1 VWRSIRVKLVLV
13 YLLLI
18 LFALQL
24 VGAYFVRTLNASLL
38 RGETTSIEHQAQLL
52 ATLVAPS
59 VASSVNPGTQDLSSL
74 LSSFPQ
80 PLSGVVYIL
89 NDKGVV
95 EATSAGAA
103 LVGQK
108 RIDSIATQALVGKT
122 KSVGV
127 RLDPQSGNHVL
138 AVAMPIT
145 YQHKFVGIVEDVVPI
160 QNTYATV
167 KQVTTIFYTTS
178 AIVLI
183 ITVLLSIILSQ
194 AISRP
199 VIEVTKQARGMADG
213 DFSHR
218 VEVRNQDELGDLG
231 RAVNDLADHLEAAL
245 SENLRERERLHA
257 VITYMGDGVI
267 TFDDIGVPVFANGAA
282 YRLLPGGEAA
292 LAQAAQ
298 LLDVKKRIAA
308 GREENFVHSLE
319 DKLLH
324 IHLTAIR
331 RQGVING
338 YVAVIRDVTEQ
349 ERLNEARRDF
359 VANVSHELRTPLT
372 SIKSYLEALE
382 DGGLDEETKQ
392 SFLKVCAQETDRM
405 VRITQDLLHLSGLEQ
420 RQSIFVERKIY
431 VRDWLKD
438 AVQRFQLPAKDQH
451 VDMELECEGEPVIA
465 GDRDLL
471 DRLLDNLLSN
481 ALKYTPAN
489 GKITVFARTL
499 EQEVEVLVHDTG
511 MGIPET
517 DLAHVFQRFY
527 RVDKARSRRRG
538 GTGLGL
544 AIARE
549 ITERH
554 HGDIR
559 IESQLNEGTTV
570 IVRLPRREEEN
581 Q

>member
-1 VWRSIRVKLVLV
+1 
-13 YLLLI
+13 LLLI

-59 VASSVNPGTQDLSSL
+59 VASSVNPGTQNLSSL

-138 AVAMPIT
+138 AVALPIT

-178 AIVLI
+178 AMVLI
-183 ITVLLSIILSQ
+183 ITVLLSIILSR

-218 VEVRNQDELGDLG
+218 VEVRNEDELGDLG
-231 RAVNDLADHLEAAL
+231 RAVNELADHLEAAL

-257 VITYMGDGVI
+257 VISYMGDGVI
-267 TFDDIGVPVFANGAA
+267 TFDDIGAPVFANGAA

-298 LLDVKKRIAA
+298 LLDVKERISA
-308 GREENFVHSLE
+308 GREENFVHSLG

-431 VRDWLKD
+431 VCDWLKD
-438 AVQRFQLPAKDQH
+438 ALQRFQLPAKDQH
-451 VDMELECEGEPVIA
+451 VDMALECEGGPVIA

-481 ALKYTPAN
+481 ALKYTPAD
-489 GKITVFARTL
+489 GKITVIARTL
-499 EQEVEVLVHDTG
+499 EQEVEVLVRDTG

-559 IESQLNEGTTV
+559 IESRLNEGTTV
-570 IVRLPRREEEN
+570 IVRLPRRKEEN
-581 Q
+581 L